1 MVHKDILF
9 DIFFALILFFKVR
22 TGVIFDH
29 TILEIHFQI
38 QVL

>member
-9 DIFFALILFFKVR
+9 DIFFALILFLKVR
-22 TGVIFDH
+22 AGVIFDH
-29 TILEIHFQI
+29 AILKIHFQI